1 MNCEKCSETLPIF
14 VSLEG
19 NESTCDIV
27 IVKDVSPA
35 SFNKI
40 MIYMN
45 IKMAVRNCYLI
56 NLQKLYQFEVLTTE
70 IYNLELF

>member
-40 MIYMN
+40 RLKTKKKIWF
-45 IKMAVRNCYLI
+45 NCLRDVNVSE
-56 NLQKLYQFEVLTTE
+56 NLDSSS
-70 IYNLELF
+70 